1 MKFPWK
7 EMQNRTKGK
16 KCITLA
22 KGAIRAEQG
31 ENWHRD
37 AVKSEL
43 EELKEAWYDMTWTTY
58 FNDFI

>member
-37 AVKSEL
+37 AAKSEL
-43 EELKEAWYDMTWTTY
+43 EELKEVWYDVNY
-58 FNDFI
+58 IFFNDFI